1 MIYKYNLI
9 EKLFEYQRILITF
22 SLVLL
27 LSFSYIFHG
36 FSEKIRTKALAS
48 QLEYSIDKEDVSE
61 ITPQEKWLLD
71 KTDTRNYE
79 LRGMDS
85 AQGISN
91 RHKTRWVANYFE
103 IKKTNFLLSNFSPK
117 FAFAFYCLFFSLLI
131 SFSYI
136 FCLFTFEHITKK
148 KDIKSSLLFCS
159 AFIFYLYPLYFE
171 LQEFFSFHEML
182 AISACIFFTLK
193 KKIWL
198 FLFFAIVGVLNRETG
213 LLLITFYTFINF
225 KEKLYFLPIFI
236 LPSIFIF
243 VNYDLFAQPS
253 FYNIGY
259 WLSPFDTSVFDTT
272 RNFSILN
279 YFGLQYFYSLLL
291 IFIYLFP
298 TLILLFYSKLDK
310 NLKIFLFILFLYIV
324 SLLGGTIITNIFP
337 FIILLPTLLA
347 INSFLIYNK

>member
-1 MIYKYNLI
+1 MIYKYNII
-9 EKLFEYQRILITF
+9 EKLCEYQRILITF
-22 SLVLL
+22 SLILF

-36 FSEKIRTKALAS
+36 FSEEIRSGVLSS
-48 QLEYSIDKEDVSE
+48 QNGQGIDKEAVSE
-61 ITPQEKWLLD
+61 VTPREKWLLD
-71 KTDTRNYE
+71 KTDPGIYG

-85 AQGISN
+85 AKGISN
-91 RHKTRWVANYFE
+91 RHKTRWIAKYFQ

-117 FAFAFYCLFFSLLI
+117 LAFAIYCLFFSLII
-131 SFSYI
+131 SASYV
-136 FCLFTFEHITKK
+136 FCLLSFEHISKK
-148 KDIKSSLLFCS
+148 KDNKCTLLFSS
-159 AFIFYLYPLYFE
+159 AFIFYLYPLYFGI
-171 LQEFFSFHEML
+171 QEIFSFHEMF

-193 KKIWL
+193 KKIWF
-198 FLFFAIVGVLNRETG
+198 FLFFAILGVLNRETG

-253 FYNIGY
+253 FYNIGN
-259 WLSPFDTSVFDTT
+259 WLSPFDTAVSDVA
-272 RNFSILN
+272 RNFSIFN

-298 TLILLFYSKLDK
+298 TLILLFYSKFDK

-347 INSFLIYNK
+347 INSFLVYNK

>member
-1 MIYKYNLI
+1 M
-9 EKLFEYQRILITF
+9 
-22 SLVLL
+22 
-27 LSFSYIFHG
+27 
-36 FSEKIRTKALAS
+36 
-48 QLEYSIDKEDVSE
+48 
-61 ITPQEKWLLD
+61 
-71 KTDTRNYE
+71 
-79 LRGMDS
+79 
-85 AQGISN
+85 
-91 RHKTRWVANYFE
+91 
-103 IKKTNFLLSNFSPK
+103 
-117 FAFAFYCLFFSLLI
+117 
-131 SFSYI
+131 
-136 FCLFTFEHITKK
+136 
-148 KDIKSSLLFCS
+148 
-159 AFIFYLYPLYFE
+159 
-171 LQEFFSFHEML
+171 
-182 AISACIFFTLK
+182 
-193 KKIWL
+193 
-198 FLFFAIVGVLNRETG
+198 
-213 LLLITFYTFINF
+213 LITFYTFINF

-347 INSFLIYNK
+347 INSFLFYNK